1 VRSSL
6 RVPQPTQL
14 LRLKKRSSLLV
25 LSPFKLVSPRE
36 EALALYSIQE
46 QPPLTQSLFTMDMPW
61 PKIQSNSTLVTHL
74 NKGGEYVDDFILK
87 HLQSDLN
94 TPLNTHKNI
103 QNTQIKQH
111 FTLMAARDIKE
122 TIYKPELND

>member
-1 VRSSL
+1 MRSSL